1 MNDCI
6 GKRVI
11 ALVDM
16 DCFYCQVEVQHNP
29 SLTGK
34 PVAVVQYNSWRGG
47 GIIAVNYEARA
58 KGVNRHMRGDDALQ
72 ACPDLNLVRV
82 KELHGK
88 ADLSKYRTA
97 SQKVFEVLSQFSSC
111 VQRASIDEA
120 YVDLTSVV
128 NHHISSNHNVITEND
143 LPNTFVEGYSDDNS
157 KEDKNVNL
165 KSWLHDVYNNELQD
179 DYLLRLTIGAMMVE
193 KLRQSIFEQTG
204 FRCSAGIA
212 NNKILSKLACGL
224 HKPNQQTMLPPS
236 SVPHLFETIPI
247 KKIKN
252 LGGKLG
258 ERIRKEFNCEFMSDL
273 AAIPLNDLQ
282 QKFNDK
288 TCNFLYQ
295 ISKGIDNEPVE
306 SRLIPKSIGSCKS
319 FPTGLKA
326 KEEIKKWLNTLMNDI
341 VDKLKD
347 DYEANKRKAT
357 LMTISVR
364 YLDRKTKLPTSQCF
378 EVTTYSHNKLL
389 DTAYSSLCTM
399 TENQKSLHWK
409 NPISFLGVAIGR
421 FVEMNAK
428 SSIDNYFNK
437 GAAKEVKNIN
447 SPLTKPEN
455 STTSSDINSE
465 SNSSMLLNEQQFKSK
480 ISLPLSN
487 QPPPSLNHSNNKK
500 NKTCINDVK
509 NLKTMF
515 DQMKNSDS
523 FFTNSSSTLQ
533 SVDPKKEIKQYK
545 LDKNSFFTKKLEIIS
560 PVKNQVKEKM
570 TTVEQSSSTSSV
582 GFLLESSDVISP
594 SKNILNDNHNITT
607 QPADSFFSRKL
618 ENVSPSKNQITND
631 SRIELVPIVQSIITK
646 DTIEFTPITLLC
658 ERCDNMIDI
667 DTYDEHIDHHV
678 AIELSESL
686 NIINPVQPLNNKI
699 LKSKPTKKK
708 KNECGLK
715 RKQNSKASSSNPKK
729 PCTSISSYFK
739 PLLNP

>member
-1 MNDCI
+1 
-6 GKRVI
+6 
-11 ALVDM
+11 
-16 DCFYCQVEVQHNP
+16 
-29 SLTGK
+29 
-34 PVAVVQYNSWRGG
+34 
-47 GIIAVNYEARA
+47 
-58 KGVNRHMRGDDALQ
+58 MRGDDALQ

-157 KEDKNVNL
+157 KDKNKNL

-247 KKIKN
+247 KKVKN

-258 ERIRKEFNCEFMSDL
+258 ERIRQEFNCEFMSDL

-319 FPTGLKA
+319 FPTGLKV
-326 KEEIKKWLNTLMNDI
+326 KEEIKQWLNTLMNDI

-357 LMTISVR
+357 LMTVSVR
-364 YLDRKTKLPTSQCF
+364 YLDKKTKLPTSQCF

-399 TENQKSLHWK
+399 TENQKSLQWK

-421 FVEMNAK
+421 FVEMNVK

-447 SPLTKPEN
+447 IQLTRPEN
-455 STTSSDINSE
+455 STTCSNINSE
-465 SNSSMLLNEQQFKSK
+465 SDSSTLFNEQQFKSK
-480 ISLPLSN
+480 ISIPLSN
-487 QPPPSLNHSNNKK
+487 QPASSLNHFNDKK

-509 NLKTMF
+509 NLKTIF
-515 DQMKNSDS
+515 VQMKNSDS
-523 FFTNSSSTLQ
+523 FFTNSSSTFQ
-533 SVDPKKEIKQYK
+533 NVDPKKEIKQYK

-560 PVKNQVKEKM
+560 PVKNQVNEKM
-570 TTVEQSSSTSSV
+570 ATVDLPQSSSTSSV
-582 GFLLESSDVISP
+582 GFLLKSSDVISP

-618 ENVSPSKNQITND
+618 EIVSPSKNQKTNV
-631 SRIELVPIVQSIITK
+631 SRIELVPIVQSTIIE
-646 DTIEFTPITLLC
+646 DTIECAPITLLC

-678 AIELSESL
+678 AIELNESL
-686 NIINPVQPLNNKI
+686 NIVNPVQPLNNRI
-699 LKSKPTKKK
+699 LNSKPVKKK
-708 KNECGLK
+708 KNECGVK
-715 RKQNSKASSSNPKK
+715 RKKNSKASSSNPKK